1 MRSQKA
7 GSANKITRGVEIFS
21 RQGRSSNA
29 PVNPDI
35 GYPTSDLRA
44 RVVSWL
50 LYDFGM
56 AWFSMV
62 VLTAYFILYFKEI
75 IVGETGYADFL
86 WGVAVSTAM
95 AVSVLLSPLLGATA
109 DASGRKKSFMA
120 AFAGISIL
128 SIFCLYF
135 TGPGQRAWAVFLVS
149 AGYAG
154 YTLAM
159 TFYNAFLPEIAAPGS
174 IERLSGIGWGFGYI
188 GGLAALICMT
198 FMVPNVAGGK
208 SILLLA
214 GAVYGIFALPS
225 FIVFKDSPKGSATGG
240 TAISEGFS
248 RLILTFR
255 EIRSLR
261 NIFIF
266 LIAYFFVSD
275 AISTVIVFFSSY
287 TVHTLQ
293 FTVKQ
298 NFVLLMLIQLS
309 AAAGAASAGVLA
321 SRIGILRTITITIVI
336 WILAL
341 LGIFAVSGI
350 SAFYALSV
358 CAGLVLGGTQATAR
372 SYMAIEAPEGKK
384 AEFFGFMTFSTK
396 IAAIFGPLLYGTIS
410 SRTNNPRIA
419 ILSLEALFIL
429 GLFFMLLVP
438 RADDRR
444 SAEKNL
450 L

>member
-1 MRSQKA
+1 MSGGPGSQA
-7 GSANKITRGVEIFS
+7 RYQSCV
-21 RQGRSSNA
+21 
-29 PVNPDI
+29 
-35 GYPTSDLRA
+35 

-62 VLTAYFILYFKEI
+62 VLTAYFILYFKEV
-75 IVGETGYADFL
+75 IVGEKGYADLL

-109 DASGRKKSFMA
+109 DAGGNKKSFMA
-120 AFAGISIL
+120 VFAGISIL
-128 SIFCLYF
+128 SVFCLYF
-135 TGPGQRAWAVFLVS
+135 TGPGQKGWAVFLVC
-149 AGYAG
+149 AGYVG
-154 YTLAM
+154 YSLAM

-174 IERLSGIGWGFGYI
+174 IEKLSGIGWGLGYI
-188 GGLAALICMT
+188 GGLTALVCMS

-208 SILLLA
+208 SILLLT

-225 FIVFKDSPKGSATGG
+225 FIVFKNSPKSSAIHG

-248 RLILTFR
+248 RLIVTFR
-255 EIRSLR
+255 EIRSLKS
-261 NIFIF
+261 IFIF

-287 TVHTLQ
+287 TVYTLE

-298 NFVLLMLIQLS
+298 NFFLLMVIQLS
-309 AAAGAASAGVLA
+309 AAAGAAVSGVLA
-321 SRIGILRTITITIVI
+321 NRIGILRTILITIVI

-341 LGIFAVSGI
+341 LGIIAFESV

-396 IAAIFGPLLYGTIS
+396 LAAIFGPLLYGTIS

-419 ILSLEALFIL
+419 LLSLEVLFVL
-429 GLFFMLLVP
+429 GLFFMLMVP
-438 RADDRR
+438 RNAIHRR
-444 SAEKNL
+444 KGCS
-450 L
+450 

>member
-1 MRSQKA
+1 
-7 GSANKITRGVEIFS
+7 
-21 RQGRSSNA
+21 
-29 PVNPDI
+29 
-35 GYPTSDLRA
+35 
-44 RVVSWL
+44 
-50 LYDFGM
+50 
-56 AWFSMV
+56 MV
-62 VLTAYFILYFKEI
+62 VLTAYFILYFEEV
-75 IVGETGYADFL
+75 IVGEKGYADFL
-86 WGVAVSTAM
+86 WGVAVSIAM

-109 DASGRKKSFMA
+109 DASGKKKSFLV

-128 SIFCLYF
+128 STLLLYF
-135 TGPGQRAWAVFLVS
+135 TGPGQKAWAVFLVI
-149 AGYAG
+149 AGYVG

-174 IERLSGIGWGFGYI
+174 IERLSGIGWGLGYI
-188 GGLAALICMT
+188 GGLSALVCMAL
-198 FMVPNVAGGK
+198 MVPNVAEGK

-214 GAVYGIFALPS
+214 GAVYGIFTLPA
-225 FIVFKDSPKGSATGG
+225 FVVFKDSPHEGVTAG
-240 TAISEGFS
+240 TAISEGLS
-248 RLILTFR
+248 RLMLTFR

-261 NIFIF
+261 SIFTF

-287 TVHTLQ
+287 TVNTLQ

-298 NFVLLMLIQLS
+298 NVLLLMLIQLS
-309 AAAGAASAGVLA
+309 AAAGAVGAGLLA
-321 SRIGILRTITITIVI
+321 NRIGVLRTIVITIVI

-341 LGIFAVSGI
+341 LGIIALSGI

-410 SRTNNPRIA
+410 SQTNDPRIA
-419 ILSLEALFIL
+419 LLSLETLFIL
-429 GLFFMLLVP
+429 GLIFMLMVP
-438 RADDRR
+438 RKDSDVGQS
-444 SAEKNL
+444 SAEK
-450 L
+450 

>member
-1 MRSQKA
+1 MQSQKG
-7 GSANKITRGVEIFS
+7 GSGNDT
-21 RQGRSSNA
+21 
-29 PVNPDI
+29 PV
-35 GYPTSDLRA
+35 

-50 LYDFGM
+50 LYDLGS

-62 VLTAYFILYFKEI
+62 VLTAYFILYFKEV
-75 IVGETGYADFL
+75 IVGEKGYADFL

-95 AVSVLLSPLLGATA
+95 AVSVLLSPLLGAIA
-109 DASGRKKSFMA
+109 DASGYKKSLLTS
-120 AFAGISIL
+120 FAGISIL
-128 SIFCLYF
+128 SIFSLYF
-135 TGPGQRAWAVFLVS
+135 TGPGQKAWAVFLVS
-149 AGYAG
+149 AGYVG

-174 IERLSGIGWGFGYI
+174 IEKLSGIGWGLGYI
-188 GGLAALICMT
+188 GGLAALLCMAV
-198 FMVPNVAGGK
+198 MVPNVPGGK

-214 GAVYGIFALPS
+214 GAVYLIFALPS
-225 FIVFKDSPKGSATGG
+225 FIVFKDRPKGSATK
-240 TAISEGFS
+240 TRAVSEGFS
-248 RLILTFR
+248 RLLVTFR

-287 TVHTLQ
+287 TVFTLH

-298 NFVLLMLIQLS
+298 NFFLLMLIQLS
-309 AAAGAASAGVLA
+309 AAAGSAASGVLA
-321 SRIGILRTITITIVI
+321 HRIGILRTIIITIVI

-341 LGIFAVSGI
+341 LGIIAFEGI
-350 SAFYALSV
+350 SVFYTLSV

-372 SYMAIEAPEGKK
+372 SYMAVEAPEGKK

-410 SRTNNPRIA
+410 DRTDNPRIA
-419 ILSLEALFIL
+419 LLSLEAMFIL
-429 GLFFMLLVP
+429 GLFFMFLVP
-438 RADDRR
+438 RAGRRR
-444 SAEKNL
+444 SAENAE
-450 L
+450 

>member
-1 MRSQKA
+1 MQSKKV
-7 GSANKITRGVEIFS
+7 GSANDTSRGVKNLSSSGGVSVDPDS
-21 RQGRSSNA
+21 RCPPFVR
-29 PVNPDI
+29 I
-35 GYPTSDLRA
+35 
-44 RVVSWL
+44 VSWL

-62 VLTAYFILYFKEI
+62 VLTAYFILYFKEV
-75 IVGETGYADFL
+75 IVGDKGYADFL
-86 WGVAVSTAM
+86 WGVAISTAM

-109 DASGRKKSFMA
+109 DANGKKKSFLV
-120 AFAGISIL
+120 AFACVSIL
-128 SIFCLYF
+128 SIFSLYI
-135 TGPGQRAWAVFLVS
+135 TGPGQKAWTVFLVS
-149 AGYAG
+149 AGYVG

-174 IERLSGIGWGFGYI
+174 IEKLSGIGWGLGYI
-188 GGLAALICMT
+188 GGLAALVCMA

-214 GAVYGIFALPS
+214 GAAYGIFALPS
-225 FIVFKDSPKGSATGG
+225 FLIFKDSPKRSAAGG
-240 TAISEGFS
+240 TAIREGFS

-255 EIRSLR
+255 EIHSLKS
-261 NIFIF
+261 IFIF

-287 TVHTLQ
+287 TVYTLQ

-298 NFVLLMLIQLS
+298 NFFLLMLIQLS
-309 AAAGAASAGVLA
+309 AAAGAVGAGMLA
-321 SRIGILRTITITIVI
+321 NRIGILRTIVITIVI

-341 LGIFAVSGI
+341 LGIIAFSSI
-350 SAFYALSV
+350 SAFYTLSV

-396 IAAIFGPLLYGTIS
+396 IAAIFGPLLYGIIS

-419 ILSLEALFIL
+419 LLSLEALFVL
-429 GLFFMLLVP
+429 GLIFMLLVP
-438 RADDRR
+438 RADHRS
-444 SAEKNL
+444 SAEKNPE
-450 L
+450 

>member
-1 MRSQKA
+1 MQSQKG
-7 GSANKITRGVEIFS
+7 GSANNTSPGVKIFS
-21 RQGRSSNA
+21 RPGRA
-29 PVNPDI
+29 AVNSDMRR
-35 GYPTSDLRA
+35 PTSNVRV

-50 LYDFGM
+50 LYDFAN

-62 VLTAYFILYFKEI
+62 VLTAYFILYFEEV
-75 IVGETGYADFL
+75 IVGEKGYADFL
-86 WGVAVSTAM
+86 WGVAVSIAM

-109 DASGRKKSFMA
+109 DASGKKKSFLV

-128 SIFCLYF
+128 STLLLYF
-135 TGPGQRAWAVFLVS
+135 TGPGQKAWAVFLVS
-149 AGYAG
+149 AGYVG

-174 IERLSGIGWGFGYI
+174 IERLSGIGWGLGYI
-188 GGLAALICMT
+188 GGLVALVCMA
-198 FMVPNVAGGK
+198 FMVPSVAGGK

-225 FIVFKDSPKGSATGG
+225 FLVFKDSPHGGATAV
-240 TAISEGFS
+240 TAIREGFS
-248 RLILTFR
+248 RLMLTFR
-255 EIRSLR
+255 EIRSLK
-261 NIFIF
+261 NIFTF

-298 NFVLLMLIQLS
+298 NVLLLMLIQLS
-309 AAAGAASAGVLA
+309 AAAGAVGAGLLA
-321 SRIGILRTITITIVI
+321 NRIGVLRTIVITIVI

-341 LGIFAVSGI
+341 LGIIAFSGI

-410 SRTNNPRIA
+410 SRTDNPRIA
-419 ILSLEALFIL
+419 LLSLETLFIL
-429 GLFFMLLVP
+429 GLIFMLMVP
-438 RADDRR
+438 RKASNVGQS
-444 SAEKNL
+444 SAEQ
-450 L
+450 

>member
-1 MRSQKA
+1 MQSKKA
-7 GSANKITRGVEIFS
+7 GSANDTSRGVDILPLPPASRSVEIPAGGPGS
-21 RQGRSSNA
+21 QAR
-29 PVNPDI
+29 
-35 GYPTSDLRA
+35 YPASV

-62 VLTAYFILYFKEI
+62 VLTAYFILYFREV
-75 IVGETGYADFL
+75 IVGEKGYADFL

-95 AVSVLLSPLLGATA
+95 AVSVLLSPLLGAAA
-109 DASGRKKSFMA
+109 DASGNKKSFMA
-120 AFAGISIL
+120 VFAGISIL
-128 SIFCLYF
+128 SVFCLYF
-135 TGPGQRAWAVFLVS
+135 TGPGQKAWAVFLVS
-149 AGYAG
+149 AGYVG
-154 YTLAM
+154 YTMAM
-159 TFYNAFLPEIAAPGS
+159 TFYNAFLPEIAGPGS
-174 IERLSGIGWGFGYI
+174 IEKLSGIGWGLGYI
-188 GGLAALICMT
+188 GGLTALVCMA

-208 SILLLA
+208 SILLLT

-225 FIVFKDSPKGSATGG
+225 LIVFKDSPRASATRWA
-240 TAISEGFS
+240 AISEGFS

-255 EIRSLR
+255 EIRSLK

-287 TVHTLQ
+287 TVYTLH

-298 NFVLLMLIQLS
+298 NFFLLMLIQLS
-309 AAAGAASAGVLA
+309 AAAGAAAAGVIA
-321 SRIGILRTITITIVI
+321 SRIGILRTIVITILI

-341 LGIFAVSGI
+341 LGIIAFSSV

-410 SRTNNPRIA
+410 SRTNNAAHSPAVTGSPVRPGA
-419 ILSLEALFIL
+419 VFHAH
-429 GLFFMLLVP
+429 GP
-438 RADDRR
+438 AH
-444 SAEKNL
+444 
-450 L
+450 

>member
-1 MRSQKA
+1 MRPGGASLN
-7 GSANKITRGVEIFS
+7 SGV
-21 RQGRSSNA
+21 R
-29 PVNPDI
+29 
-35 GYPTSDLRA
+35 YPASV
-44 RVVSWL
+44 RVAAWL

-62 VLTAYFILYFKEI
+62 ILTAYFILYFKEV
-75 IVGETGYADFL
+75 IVAERGYADFL
-86 WGVAVSTAM
+86 WGVAVSSAM
-95 AVSVLLSPLLGATA
+95 VVSVLLSPLLGATA
-109 DASGRKKSFMA
+109 DASGKKKSFMA

-128 SIFCLYF
+128 SIFCLYL
-135 TGPGQRAWAVFLVS
+135 TGPGQKAWAVFLVS
-149 AGYAG
+149 AGYVG
-154 YTLAM
+154 YTVAM
-159 TFYNAFLPEIAAPGS
+159 TFYNAFLPEIASPGS
-174 IERLSGIGWGFGYI
+174 IEKLSGIGWGLGYI
-188 GGLAALICMT
+188 GGLIALVCMA
-198 FMVPNVAGGK
+198 FMVPSVAGGK

-214 GAVYGIFALPS
+214 GAAYGIFALPS
-225 FIVFKDSPKGSATGG
+225 FIVFKDSPKGSSARGA
-240 TAISEGFS
+240 AIREGFS

-287 TVHTLQ
+287 TVFTLH

-298 NFVLLMLIQLS
+298 NFFLLMLIQLS
-309 AAAGAASAGVLA
+309 AAAGAAGAGVLA
-321 SRIGILRTITITIVI
+321 HRIGILRTIVITILI

-341 LGIFAVSGI
+341 LGIIAFESV

-410 SRTNNPRIA
+410 SRTDNPRIA
-419 ILSLEALFIL
+419 LLSLEVLFVL
-429 GLFFMLLVP
+429 GLIFMLLVP
-438 RADDRR
+438 RKAIHR
-444 SAEKNL
+444 
-450 L
+450 

>member
-1 MRSQKA
+1 MQSKKA
-7 GSANKITRGVEIFS
+7 GSANDTSRGVKIFS
-21 RQGRSSNA
+21 RSGRVPAA
-29 PVNPDI
+29 PGNSDI
-35 GYPTSDLRA
+35 RSPTSV

-62 VLTAYFILYFKEI
+62 VLTAYFILYFREV
-75 IVGETGYADFL
+75 IVGEKGYADFL
-86 WGVAVSTAM
+86 WGVAISTAM
-95 AVSVLLSPLLGATA
+95 AVSVVLSPLLGAAA
-109 DASGRKKSFMA
+109 DASGNKKSFMA

-128 SIFCLYF
+128 SVFCLYF
-135 TGPGQRAWAVFLVS
+135 TGPGQKAWAVFLVS
-149 AGYAG
+149 AGYVG

-159 TFYNAFLPEIAAPGS
+159 TFYNAFLPEIAGPGS
-174 IERLSGIGWGFGYI
+174 IEKLSGIGWGLGYI
-188 GGLAALICMT
+188 GGLTALVCMA

-208 SILLLA
+208 SILLLT
-214 GAVYGIFALPS
+214 GAVCAIFALPS
-225 FIVFKDSPKGSATGG
+225 LIVFKDSPKGSAKRWA
-240 TAISEGFS
+240 AISEGFS

-255 EIRSLR
+255 EIRSLK

-287 TVHTLQ
+287 TVYTLQ

-298 NFVLLMLIQLS
+298 NFFLLMLIQLS
-309 AAAGAASAGVLA
+309 AAAGAVGAGVLA
-321 SRIGILRTITITIVI
+321 NRIGILRTIIITILI

-341 LGIFAVSGI
+341 LGIIVFSSV

-372 SYMAIEAPEGKK
+372 TYMAIEAPEGKK

-396 IAAIFGPLLYGTIS
+396 IAAIFGPLLYGIIS

-419 ILSLEALFIL
+419 LLSLEALFVL
-429 GLFFMLLVP
+429 GLFFMLMVP
-438 RADDRR
+438 RADHRR
-444 SAEKNL
+444 GGA
-450 L
+450 

>member
-1 MRSQKA
+1 M
-7 GSANKITRGVEIFS
+7 GW
-21 RQGRSSNA
+21 
-29 PVNPDI
+29 
-35 GYPTSDLRA
+35 LRVA
-44 RVVSWL
+44 WL

-62 VLTAYFILYFKEI
+62 VLTAYFILYFKEV
-75 IVGETGYADFL
+75 IVGEKGYADFL
-86 WGVAVSTAM
+86 WGVAVSAAM
-95 AVSVLLSPLLGATA
+95 AVSVLLSPLLGAIA
-109 DASGRKKSFMA
+109 DASGYKKSFMVS
-120 AFAGISIL
+120 FAGISIL
-128 SIFCLYF
+128 SVFSLYF
-135 TGPGQRAWAVFLVS
+135 TGPGQIAWAVFLVS
-149 AGYAG
+149 AGYVG

-174 IERLSGIGWGFGYI
+174 IEKLSGFGWGLGYI
-188 GGLAALICMT
+188 GGLGALVCMV

-214 GAVYGIFALPS
+214 GAVCGIFALPS
-225 FIVFKDSPKGSATGG
+225 FIVFKDSPKGSATRGA
-240 TAISEGFS
+240 TVSEGFS

-287 TVHTLQ
+287 TVYTLQ
-293 FTVKQ
+293 FTVKE
-298 NFVLLMLIQLS
+298 NFFLLMLIQLS
-309 AAAGAASAGVLA
+309 AAAGAAVTGVLA
-321 SRIGILRTITITIVI
+321 NRIGTLRTITITIVI
-336 WILAL
+336 WILVL
-341 LGIFAVSGI
+341 LGIIAFESI
-350 SAFYALSV
+350 SVFYTLSV

-410 SRTNNPRIA
+410 DRTNNPRIA
-419 ILSLEALFIL
+419 VLSLEALFIL

-438 RADDRR
+438 SVDHRR
-444 SAEKNL
+444 STEKNAE
-450 L
+450 